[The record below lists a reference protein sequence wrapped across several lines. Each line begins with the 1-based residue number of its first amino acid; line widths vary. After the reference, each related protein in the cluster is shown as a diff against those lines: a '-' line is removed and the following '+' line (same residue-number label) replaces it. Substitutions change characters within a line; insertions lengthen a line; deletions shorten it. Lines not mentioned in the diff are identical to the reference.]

1 MKKVVGFVLAIAGLA
16 GLAVT
21 SLPALSQKYL
31 SGLPAVIQMK
41 YLVVASLMLVI
52 FGVILSFDKHSGG
65 GKTKLAAEEVP
76 IYAGEGKHKRI
87 VGYKRAS

>member
-1 MKKVVGFVLAIAGLA
+1 MVGFALAIAGLA

-31 SGLPAVIQMK
+31 SGLPAAIQMK
-41 YLVVASLMLVI
+41 YLVVACLMLVI
-52 FGVILSFDKHSGG
+52 FGVILSFDKRSGG
-65 GKTKLAAEEVP
+65 RTKLAAEEVP